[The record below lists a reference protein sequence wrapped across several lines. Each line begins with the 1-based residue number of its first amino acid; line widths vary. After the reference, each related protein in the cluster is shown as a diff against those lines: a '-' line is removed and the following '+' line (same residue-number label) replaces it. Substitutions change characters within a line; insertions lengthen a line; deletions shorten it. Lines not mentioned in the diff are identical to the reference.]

1 MSWRTTGILFLV
13 LVVVAGAAFWQSRR
27 QEEAEGEA
35 TVASPPASAGADL
48 FGSTSVENVVRLDVT
63 TGEGVDASFRQDED
77 SSWSMTVPTS
87 TEVISTTMTNAI
99 RGLISAGSRRTLPP
113 EENPLQAYGLEQA
126 GKQVTLAV
134 QDEGRIVRHLLS
146 IGDET
151 PTGDAYYVQ
160 KEGDRRVHLVAKP
173 ALDSVLD
180 LAQTP
185 PIPEPS
191 STLPITGTIPVTGT
205 TPISPT
211 LTPGP

>member
-13 LVVVAGAAFWQSRR
+13 LLLVAGAAFWQSRR
-27 QEEAEGEA
+27 PEEAVGEP

-48 FGSTSVENVVRLDVT
+48 FGNTSVENVVRLDVT
-63 TGEGVDASFRQDED
+63 TGESVSASFRQDERGL
-77 SSWSMTVPTS
+77 WSMTLPTS
-87 TEVISTTMTNAI
+87 TQVISTTMTNAI

-126 GKQVTLAV
+126 DKEVTLAV

-146 IGDET
+146 IGNET

-160 KEGDRRVHLVAKP
+160 KEGDRRVHLVAKS
-173 ALDSVLD
+173 ALDSILD

-185 PIPEPS
+185 PLPEPS
-191 STLPITGTIPVTGT
+191 QTLPITGTVPVTST

-211 LTPGP
+211 LTPAP